1 MKASNLGEFGL
12 IERIRLYLG
21 EPDPRV
27 VVGIGDDVAVLEGPG
42 EMLLLAT
49 CDIQVEGV
57 HFLRS
62 LITPYELGRKALAIN
77 LSDIASMGGIPDFAL
92 VSLAFPPD
100 TELEFIDELYHGL
113 RDEAA
118 KAGVKIV
125 GGNMAR
131 LPERFAVDVFLLGRV
146 ERECFLTRRGARP
159 GDLVMVT
166 GTLGDSA
173 AGLALL
179 LRGIREERFAPLY
192 RAHLTPE
199 ARLREGRVL
208 ALGRLATSAIDLSD
222 GLARDVG
229 HICDESRVG
238 VEIRL
243 ADIPLSA
250 ELKEAASLLGEDPY
264 RWALAGGE
272 DYQLLFTAPP
282 EKAPEIRQALHPTLV
297 TEIGVILAPEEGR
310 FILMPDGSREPLRP
324 EGWDHFARL

>member
-1 MKASNLGEFGL
+1 MKVSNLGEFGL
-12 IERIRLYLG
+12 IERIRLSLS

-27 VVGIGDDVAVLEGPG
+27 IVGIGDDVAVLEGPG

-92 VSLAFPPD
+92 ISLAFPPD
-100 TELEFIDELYHGL
+100 TDLDFVDELYRGL
-113 RDEAA
+113 KEEATE
-118 KAGVKIV
+118 AGVRIV

-131 LPERFAVDVFLLGRV
+131 LPERFAVDIFLLGRV
-146 ERECFLTRRGARP
+146 ERDLFLTRRGARP
-159 GDLVMVT
+159 GDLLMVT

-179 LRGIREERFAPLY
+179 LKGVCEEKFTPLY
-192 RAHLTPE
+192 RAHLTPK
-199 ARLREGRVL
+199 AKLREGRAL
-208 ALGRLATSAIDLSD
+208 ALGKLATSAIDVSD

-229 HICDESRVG
+229 HICDESNVG
-238 VEIRL
+238 VVIRA
-243 ADIPLSA
+243 ADIPLSE
-250 ELKEAASLLGEDPY
+250 ELREAAYLLGEDPY
-264 RWALAGGE
+264 LWAIAGGE

-282 EKAPEIRQALHPTLV
+282 EKASEIRQALHPTPV
-297 TEIGVILAPEEGR
+297 TEIGVILHPEEGR
-310 FILMPDGSREPLRP
+310 FILMPDGSKRALRP
-324 EGWDHFARL
+324 EGWDHFAAL

>member
-1 MKASNLGEFGL
+1 MKVSDLGEFGL
-12 IERIRLYLG
+12 IDRIRLHLS

-27 VVGIGDDVAVLEGPG
+27 IVGIGDDVAVLEGPG

-49 CDIQVEGV
+49 CDIQVEGI
-57 HFLRS
+57 HFLPS

-100 TELEFIDELYHGL
+100 TDLEFIDELYRGL

-118 KAGVKIV
+118 EAGVRIV

-146 ERECFLTRRGARP
+146 ERGLFLTRRGARP
-159 GDLVMVT
+159 GDLLMVT

-192 RAHLTPE
+192 RAHLTPR
-199 ARLREGRVL
+199 ARLREGRAL
-208 ALGRLATSAIDLSD
+208 ALGKLATSAIDLSD

-229 HICDESRVG
+229 HICDESGVG
-238 VEIRL
+238 VMIRL
-243 ADIPLSA
+243 ADIPLSE

-264 RWALAGGE
+264 RWAFSGGE

-282 EKAPEIRQALHPTLV
+282 DKAPQIRQALHPTPV
-297 TEIGVILAPEEGR
+297 TEIGLILGPEEGR
-310 FILMPDGSREPLRP
+310 FILMPDGSRQPLRP
-324 EGWDHFARL
+324 EGWDHFADR